1 MDLCVSYEPCFH
13 LFMEVFQDVK
23 LVFFYGSH
31 DLMHLLPAR
40 YRDPTDDG
48 TDFMEDNLSMDAEIL
63 IGTFNCYHLVM

>member
-1 MDLCVSYEPCFH
+1 MFSPVYGGFPRCETR
-13 LFMEVFQDVK
+13 
-23 LVFFYGSH
+23 FFYGSH

-63 IGTFNCYHLVM
+63 IATFNCYHLVM